1 MAVVNFSSI
10 SFSNIKNEIERYLRN
25 EHGKASIL
33 YSPASPYGQILS
45 VIENLHQ
52 LSILYLK
59 NTINQFDL
67 SSANSRNP
75 RIIRNAAILAGHNPT
90 RSISATGTL
99 MLRLKSNAS
108 IEDDIPGSR
117 LTINNKTELRNNT
130 NGLDYSVNFGV
141 EKITYRIEP
150 GMNIPIPIIQGKW
163 KDINFTGSGLPLQTI
178 SINDIENTDIENF
191 NYEVL
196 VNGKLWTT
204 KKHIWEMIP
213 EEESCVVRTGF
224 NEGID
229 IIFGNGGFGAIPP
242 IGSVIQVRYLTSDG
256 SAGNIFRRT
265 RNDFK
270 FVGDVI
276 DGNGE
281 TFDITSVFDIDIFN
295 DINFG
300 ADEESIE
307 FTRSI
312 LPIVSNNFVLGLP
325 QQYAYEIKKLGVF
338 SHVNAYERSQSIFI
352 VATPNIRLFKNQNS
366 DYFTVDIKAFE
377 LDRYEKSKIDKYLK
391 TGGNLQLT
399 RRYRIDSP
407 NLSYYTMNVFVIPY
421 SDATDD
427 SVNAQILDKISE
439 YFLDLKR
446 IDRIPKLDIIRELS
460 SISDIHSIDIQF
472 ISKKN
477 EDYHKDNIIRQMN
490 NNMNQN
496 SSLNPSVGTK
506 KRSTDYDPTKLL
518 GIDSTLG
525 DIIFEPDELPI
536 IRGGW
541 YDRNGVYYADSVSG
555 NQLKSVNIIKK
566 GVVDSKKRTTS

>member
-10 SFSNIKNEIERYLRN
+10 SFSNIKAEIERYLRS
-25 EHGKASIL
+25 EHGKANIL

-59 NTINQFDL
+59 NTISQFDL
-67 SSANSRNP
+67 SSANVRNP
-75 RIIRNAAILAGHNPT
+75 RVIRNAAILAGHNPT

-117 LTINNKTELRNNT
+117 LTINNRTELRNNT

-150 GMNIPIPIIQGKW
+150 GMSIPIPIIQGKW
-163 KDINFTGSGLPLQTI
+163 KSRTLTGNGLPLQTYPI
-178 SINDIENTDIENF
+178 QSLDSDDIENF

-196 VNGKLWTT
+196 VNGVFWST
-204 KKHIWEMIP
+204 KKHIWEMLP
-213 EEESCVVRTGF
+213 EEKSCVVRTGF
-224 NEGID
+224 NGGID
-229 IIFGNGGFGAIPP
+229 VIFGNGGFGAIPP
-242 IGSVIQVRYLTSDG
+242 IGARIVVRYLNSLG
-256 SAGNIFRRT
+256 SSGNIFRRT

-281 TFDITSVFDIDIFN
+281 TFDVTNVFDIDIFN

-300 ADEESIE
+300 ADAETID

-312 LPIVSNNFVLGLP
+312 LPVVSNNFVLGLP

-338 SHVNAYERSQSIFI
+338 SHVNAYERSQTIFI

-366 DYFTVDIKAFE
+366 DYFTVDLKAFE

-391 TGGNLQLT
+391 TSGHLQLT

-407 NLSYYTMNVFVIPY
+407 KLSYYTMNVFVMAY

-460 SISDIHSIDIQF
+460 TISDIHSVDVQF
-472 ISKKN
+472 ISRKN
-477 EDYHKDNIIRQMN
+477 EDYHRDNMIRQTN
-490 NNMNQN
+490 NARNQN
-496 SSLNPSVGTK
+496 SNLNPSVGVR
-506 KRSTDYDPTKLL
+506 KRPTDYDPTKLL
-518 GIDSTLG
+518 GIDPTLG

-541 YDRNGVYYADSVSG
+541 YDRNGIFYSDSVSG
-555 NQLKSVNIIKK
+555 NQFKSVNIIKK